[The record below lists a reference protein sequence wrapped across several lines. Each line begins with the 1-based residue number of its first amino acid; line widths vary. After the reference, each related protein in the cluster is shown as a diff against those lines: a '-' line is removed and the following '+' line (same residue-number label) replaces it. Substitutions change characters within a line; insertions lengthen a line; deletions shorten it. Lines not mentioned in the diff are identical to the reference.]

1 MSFFAIRV
9 FRTKTLVTPKSQ
21 RPGND
26 TKTAQKK
33 EPVVSIREGKF
44 YCIYLVEEN
53 GQKILLNRIP
63 VDYLK
68 KLRKP
73 GKPMKYDVLA
83 SYDDNAP
90 ISLELKQQMSIAAAH
105 KQNVQKIMD
114 ILPSG
119 YGNAE

>member
-1 MSFFAIRV
+1 MSFFAIRI
-9 FRTKTLVTPKSQ
+9 FRIKTLVTPKSQ
-21 RPGND
+21 RSGND
-26 TKTAQKK
+26 TKTARKK

-44 YCIYLVEEN
+44 YCIYLVAES

-73 GKPMKYDVLA
+73 GKPMKYDVLS
-83 SYDDNAP
+83 SYDYNTRIA
-90 ISLELKQQMSIAAAH
+90 LEFRQQMGIVAAH

-114 ILPSG
+114 ILKEG
-119 YGNAE
+119 YRDSE

>member
-1 MSFFAIRV
+1 MSFFAIRI
-9 FRTKTLVTPKSQ
+9 FRIKTLVTPKSQ

-44 YCIYLVEEN
+44 YCIYLVAES

-73 GKPMKYDVLA
+73 GKLVKYDVLA
-83 SYDDNAP
+83 SGDGNAR
-90 ISLELKQQMSIAAAH
+90 IVSHIKQLMHIVEAH
-105 KQNVQKIMD
+105 KQNV
-114 ILPSG
+114 
-119 YGNAE
+119 